1 MSKNTRKK
9 RVIRKSRQKRNLV
22 SRLVNLR
29 TALAFGAILV
39 LLGLF
44 LLGFQ
49 LFNIWRAQQTTA
61 ALQPIGTVLNNSSGD
76 DDPAYISDNPL
87 QIIVPS
93 VGIDLKVIPGYYDQK
108 TNSWTLTLDKSQW
121 AVMTRKPNDKSGMTF
136 IYAHYRKGVFYKL
149 PKIKEGETAKV
160 VTENGYSFTYRFRAS
175 SVVPPQDTSIFDYK
189 GKPILILQ
197 TCTGVKFENRQL
209 FVFDLIKVE

>member
-1 MSKNTRKK
+1 
-9 RVIRKSRQKRNLV
+9 
-22 SRLVNLR
+22 
-29 TALAFGAILV
+29 
-39 LLGLF
+39 
-44 LLGFQ
+44 
-49 LFNIWRAQQTTA
+49 
-61 ALQPIGTVLNNSSGD
+61 
-76 DDPAYISDNPL
+76 
-87 QIIVPS
+87 
-93 VGIDLKVIPGYYDQK
+93 
-108 TNSWTLTLDKSQW
+108 
-121 AVMTRKPNDKSGMTF
+121 MTRKPNDKSGMTF

-160 VTENGYSFTYRFRAS
+160 VTENGYTFTYRFRAS